1 MLKFVKCLGH
11 NSIKITDKNVV
22 IYFDPFQIKDQ
33 QDKGDLIFITHN
45 HYDHF
50 SKEDILKLKK
60 SDSKIIVTK
69 DLVQDCLSL
78 GFDEKDI
85 FVVEPNNK
93 YNIFGYEVDT
103 IPAYNIDKKF
113 HPKENDWVGYVIT
126 LGNAKYYVAGDTD
139 KIKENEKVVADVVFL
154 PVGGTYTMNSKEASE
169 LVKIINPKFAVPT
182 HYGVLVGTKQD
193 AEDFCE
199 NLKGI
204 VDCEILY

>member
-1 MLKFVKCLGH
+1 MLKFVQCLGH

-22 IYFDPFQIKDQ
+22 IYFDPFQIKDKQ
-33 QDKGDLIFITHN
+33 EKGDFIFITHN

-139 KIKENEKVVADVVFL
+139 RTKENEKVVADVVFL